1 MAEGPG
7 SIDSE
12 AWEVMEDEE
21 ELGDL
26 GFLDG
31 DEAAALLEDSA
42 WELDPLPDDLSDLDD
57 GEDDEDEADEDE
69 ARNAATLS
77 TGERIGPGPHEV
89 LQGECLA
96 DIAFRAGHLAST
108 VWDHGPNADLRR
120 LRKDPSFLAPGDV
133 IEIPPIREKRVSCTA
148 GKTHTFV
155 RVTEPVKLR
164 VRLRLMGV
172 PRANTRYTLRAGN
185 RVVEDQTDEEGWLE
199 APIPPDAREGLVTLE
214 SGEEIP
220 LLLGGVDPL
229 EEISGV
235 QIRLCNL
242 GYDCEVTGKL
252 DEETRDAL
260 EAFQEDEELEVT
272 GELEDETRARLKE
285 QHGD

>member
-1 MAEGPG
+1 MVEDSG
-7 SIDSE
+7 SIESE
-12 AWEVMEDEE
+12 AWEVMEDED

-26 GFLDG
+26 GFLDA
-31 DEAAALLEDSA
+31 DEAAALLDESA
-42 WELDPLPDDLSDLDD
+42 WDLDPLVDDLSDLEEE
-57 GEDDEDEADEDE
+57 EDDDEAGP
-69 ARNAATLS
+69 ASAFS
-77 TGERIGPGPHEV
+77 SGEPLDPGPHEV

-96 DIAFRAGHLAST
+96 DIAYRAGHLAST
-108 VWDHGPNADLRR
+108 VWEHGPNADLRR
-120 LRKDPSFLAPGDV
+120 LRKDPSFLAHGDV
-133 IEIPPIREKRVSCTA
+133 IQIPPIREKRVSCAA

-155 RVTEPVKLR
+155 RVTEPAKLR

-199 APIPPDAREGLVTLE
+199 APVPPDAREGLVTLE

-272 GELEDETRARLKE
+272 GELDDGTRARLKD